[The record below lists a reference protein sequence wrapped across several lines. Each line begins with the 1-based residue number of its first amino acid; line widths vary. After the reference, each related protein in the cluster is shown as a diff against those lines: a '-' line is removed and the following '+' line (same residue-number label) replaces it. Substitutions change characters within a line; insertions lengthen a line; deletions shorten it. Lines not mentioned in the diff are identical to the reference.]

1 MSIPFRKIMHLV
13 LGGFL
18 VLLGVAGIILPVLNG
33 TIFLIVGL
41 IIISF
46 ENPYVEEKLFT
57 LTQKN
62 KMVHHLYIKLEKV
75 VRKFFRK

>member
-1 MSIPFRKIMHLV
+1 MLIGIAGLV
-13 LGGFL
+13 
-18 VLLGVAGIILPVLNG
+18 LPVLNG

-46 ENPYVEEKLFT
+46 ESPLVEERLLK

-62 KMVHHLYIKLEKV
+62 KTVHHLYLKLEKV
-75 VRKFFRK
+75 LRKFFKQ